1 MRFSDL
7 PDILGGT
14 LLGMPDP
21 KCPVRQLLTDSRR
34 GGGGAETLFFAID
47 GLHHDGHRFVA
58 ELYARGVRQFVVEKP
73 VDLPL
78 AEANILQVDHGIA
91 ALQTLVAA
99 HRQQFIIPVVGLTGS
114 NGKTIVKEWLYQ
126 LLSSHRAVAINPKS
140 YNSQIGVPLSVWGLN
155 ERHQLG
161 IFEAGISRPGEMV
174 RVARVIRPT
183 VGIFTN
189 IGPAHDEGFAN
200 RTQKIREKA
209 LLFAEAEKIIYRY
222 DAAPV
227 RTVLEEMYPDRQH
240 LAWSLGEEP
249 TAGTSVA
256 YRIDAEPR
264 GKSTHLRVQTV
275 EAKRNHSFE
284 LPFQDEASLENALHC
299 IVFMLDAGYEADTIQ
314 NGLRHLQG
322 VAMRLELKQ
331 GVNYCHLVDDSYSHD
346 MASFGMALDFLNE
359 QLQHKRKTVI
369 VSDMLQ
375 TGQPEDELYREVR
388 EQLENH
394 QIDRLIGI
402 GPQMSAAAP
411 IFAEASFTYEAYP
424 STERFLREVNLA
436 SFSHESIL
444 VKGARAFAFEK
455 IVQRLQQKIHGTVLE
470 INLDAVMDNLNYYRG
485 KLQPGVRVLGVVK
498 AFSYGGSAF
507 EVANLL
513 QYHQI
518 DYLMVA
524 YVDEGITLRERGIRL
539 PIIVLNPSPD
549 SFGKMA
555 DYRLEP
561 ELYSFRLLQ
570 SFIDEMPYLSQ
581 VPPVHLKLDTGMH
594 RLGFVESEW
603 DALVSV
609 LRQNPAM
616 RVASIFSHMVASDHT
631 EHDDFTHQQVALFDR
646 GCRKLVDVLGYTPI
660 RHVANTVGML
670 RFPEYQYDMVRLG
683 GGLYGVDTW
692 GADPHALRPVAR
704 LRTVV
709 SQVKQLRAGDTVGY
723 SRQGVIERPTQ
734 TATIAIG
741 YADGFDRRFGNGRGR
756 VKIRGHWV
764 PTVGRVC
771 MDMTMVDVTG
781 LGVEEGDEVV
791 VFEDQESL
799 WQLAKPLESIPY
811 ELLTKVGERVKRVY
825 YRE

>member
-14 LLGMPDP
+14 LLGSHDLER
-21 KCPVRQLLTDSRR
+21 PVRHLLTDSRR

-47 GLHHDGHRFVA
+47 GLHHDGHRFIP

-73 VDLPL
+73 IDDHLPD
-78 AEANILQVDHGIA
+78 ANILQVDHGIT
-91 ALQTLVAA
+91 ALQELVAA
-99 HRQQFIIPVVGLTGS
+99 HRQQFSVPVVGLTGS
-114 NGKTIVKEWLYQ
+114 NGKTIVKEWLHQ
-126 LLSSHRAVAINPKS
+126 LLSPQQAVAMSPKS

-161 IFEAGISRPGEMV
+161 IFEAGVSRSGEMA

-183 VGIFTN
+183 IGIFTN
-189 IGPAHDEGFAN
+189 IGPAHDEGFGS
-200 RTQKIREKA
+200 RTQKIQEKA

-227 RTVLEEMYPDRQH
+227 REVLTEMYPDRQH
-240 LAWSLGEEP
+240 LTWSLNQAP
-249 TAGTSVA
+249 AAA
-256 YRIDAEPR
+256 YCVGAEPR
-264 GKSTHLRVQTV
+264 DKGTQLHVHAVR
-275 EAKRNHSFE
+275 ANRDYSFE
-284 LPFQDEASLENALHC
+284 LPFHDETSLENGLHC
-299 IVFMLDAGYEADTIQ
+299 IVFMLDAGYGADVIQ
-314 NGLRHLQG
+314 DGLRHLQR

-331 GVNYCHLVDDSYSHD
+331 GINYCHLVDDSYSHD
-346 MASFGMALDFLNE
+346 MASFGMALDFLN
-359 QLQHKRKTVI
+359 QQVQHERKTVI

-375 TGQPEDELYREVR
+375 TGQPEEELYGEVR
-388 EQLENH
+388 ELLESH
-394 QIDRLIGI
+394 QVDRLIGI
-402 GPQMSAAAP
+402 GPRMSEAAT
-411 IFAEASFTYEAYP
+411 IFAEASFTYEAYS
-424 STERFLREVNLA
+424 STEQFLRQVNLA
-436 SFSHESIL
+436 SFGHESIL

-470 INLDAVMDNLNYYRG
+470 INLDAVMDNLNYYRS
-485 KLQPGVRVLGVVK
+485 KLLPGVRVLGVVK

-561 ELYSFRLLQ
+561 ELYGFRLLQ
-570 SFIDEMPYLSQ
+570 SFIDEMPYLPH

-603 DALVSV
+603 NELAGV
-609 LRQNPAM
+609 LQQHPTL
-616 RVASIFSHMVASDHT
+616 RVASIFSHMVASDHA
-631 EHDDFTHQQVALFDR
+631 EHDDFTHRQVALFDR
-646 GCRKLVDVLGYTPI
+646 GCRRLVETLGYTPI

-670 RFPEYQYDMVRLG
+670 RFPDYQYDMVRLG

-709 SQVKQLRAGDTVGY
+709 SQVKQLKAGDTVGY
-723 SRQGVIERPTQ
+723 SRQGVIERDTE

-741 YADGFDRRFGNGRGR
+741 YADGFDRRFGQGRAK

-764 PTVGRVC
+764 STVGRVC

-811 ELLTKVGERVKRVY
+811 ELLTKVGERVKRIY

>member
-7 PDILGGT
+7 PDMLGGT
-14 LLGMPDP
+14 LLGRHDLPH
-21 KCPVRQLLTDSRR
+21 PVRHLLTDSRR
-34 GGGGAETLFFAID
+34 GGGGADTLFFAID
-47 GLHHDGHRFVA
+47 GLHHDGHRFIP
-58 ELYARGVRQFVVEKP
+58 ELYSRGVRQFVVEKP
-73 VDLPL
+73 VDHPLP
-78 AEANILQVDHGIA
+78 EANVLQVDHGIT
-91 ALQTLVAA
+91 ALQNLAAA
-99 HRQQFIIPVVGLTGS
+99 HRQQFTMPVVGLTGS

-126 LLSSHRAVAINPKS
+126 LLSPQQAVAMSPKS
-140 YNSQIGVPLSVWGLN
+140 YNSQIGVPLSVWGLS

-161 IFEAGISRPGEMV
+161 IFEAGISRTGEMA
-174 RVARVIRPT
+174 RISRVIRPT

-189 IGPAHDEGFAN
+189 IGPAHDEGFAS
-200 RTQKIREKA
+200 RTQKIQEKA
-209 LLFAEAEKIIYRY
+209 QLFAEAEKIIYRH
-222 DAAPV
+222 DADPV
-227 RTVLEEMYPDRQH
+227 RAVLMETYPDREH
-240 LAWSLGEEP
+240 LAWSLDNAS
-249 TAGTSVA
+249 TAA
-256 YRIDAEPR
+256 YRGQTER
-264 GKSTHLRVQTV
+264 QGKHTHLRVQEV
-275 EAKRNHSFE
+275 RANRDYSFE
-284 LPFQDEASLENALHC
+284 LPFHDEASLENVLHC
-299 IVFMLDAGYEADTIQ
+299 IVFMLDAGYAADVIQ
-314 NGLRHLQG
+314 DGLRHLQH

-331 GVNYCHLVDDSYSHD
+331 GINYCHLVDDSYSHD
-346 MASFGMALDFLNE
+346 MASFGMALDFLDQ
-359 QLQHKRKTVI
+359 QLQHERKTVI

-375 TGQPEDELYREVR
+375 TGQPEEKLYGEVR
-388 EQLENH
+388 EQLEAH
-394 QIDRLIGI
+394 RIDRLVGI
-402 GPQMSAAAP
+402 GPRMREATP
-411 IFAEASFTYEAYP
+411 IFAEASFTYEAYL
-424 STERFLREVNLA
+424 STEQFLREVNLT
-436 SFSHESIL
+436 SFGHESIL
-444 VKGARAFAFEK
+444 VKGARPFAFEK

-470 INLDAVMDNLNYYRG
+470 INLDAVMDNLNYYRS
-485 KLQPGVRVLGVVK
+485 KLLPGVRVLGVVK

-539 PIIVLNPSPD
+539 PIIVLNPSSD

-570 SFIDEMPYLSQ
+570 SFIDEMPYLPH

-594 RLGFVESEW
+594 RLGFVEREW
-603 DALVSV
+603 DELVSG
-609 LRQNPAM
+609 LQQNPAM
-616 RVASIFSHMVASDHT
+616 RVASIFSHMVASDHA
-631 EHDDFTHQQVALFDR
+631 EHDAFTHQQVAAFDR
-646 GCRKLVDVLGYTPI
+646 GCRQLIEALGYTPI

-670 RFPEYQYDMVRLG
+670 RFPNYQYDMVRLG

-723 SRQGVIERPTQ
+723 SRQGVIERPTE

-741 YADGFDRRFGNGRGR
+741 YADGFDRRFGNGRAT
-756 VKIRGHWV
+756 VKIRGQWV

>member
-1 MRFSDL
+1 M
-7 PDILGGT
+7 
-14 LLGMPDP
+14 
-21 KCPVRQLLTDSRR
+21 
-34 GGGGAETLFFAID
+34 
-47 GLHHDGHRFVA
+47 
-58 ELYARGVRQFVVEKP
+58 VEKP
-73 VDLPL
+73 IDDHLP
-78 AEANILQVDHGIA
+78 EANVLQVDHGIN
-91 ALQTLVAA
+91 ALQDLVAA
-99 HRQQFIIPVVGLTGS
+99 HRQRFTVPVVGLTGS

-126 LLSSHRAVAINPKS
+126 LTSPHRAVAISPKS

-155 ERHQLG
+155 ERHRLG
-161 IFEAGISRPGEMV
+161 IFEAGISRPGEMA
-174 RVARVIRPT
+174 RLARVIRPT

-189 IGPAHDEGFAN
+189 IGPAHNEGFTS
-200 RTQKIREKA
+200 RTQKIQEKA

-222 DAAPV
+222 DATPI
-227 RTVLEEMYPDRQH
+227 RTVLEDQYPDRQH
-240 LAWSLGEEP
+240 LTWSLSNDRA
-249 TAGTSVA
+249 T
-256 YRIDAEPR
+256 YRVHAEPQGTGTR
-264 GKSTHLRVQTV
+264 LRVRAPHTNQSYDFT
-275 EAKRNHSFE
+275 
-284 LPFQDEASLENALHC
+284 LPFQDDASLENALHC
-299 IVFMLDAGYEADTIQ
+299 IVYTLDAGYEVAGIQ
-314 NGLRHLQG
+314 SGLLQLQR

-331 GVNYCHLVDDSYSHD
+331 GINHCHLVDDSYSHD
-346 MASFGMALDFLNE
+346 MTSFGMALEFLN
-359 QLQHKRKTVI
+359 QQVQHHRKTVI

-375 TGQPEDELYREVR
+375 TAQPEEELYREVR
-388 EQLENH
+388 EQLAVH
-394 QIDRLIGI
+394 QIDRLVGI
-402 GPQMSAAAP
+402 GPRMSAALAV
-411 IFAEASFTYEAYP
+411 FADASFAFEVYAT
-424 STERFLREVNLA
+424 TEQFLREVDLA
-436 SFSHESIL
+436 SFSHENIL

-470 INLDAVMDNLNYYRG
+470 INLDAVMDNLNYYRS

-507 EVANLL
+507 EIANLL
-513 QYHQI
+513 QHHQI

-524 YVDEGITLRERGIRL
+524 YADEGITLRERGIRL
-539 PIIVLNPSPD
+539 PIIVLNPSPE

-561 ELYSFRLLQ
+561 ELYSFGLLQ
-570 SFIDEMPYLSQ
+570 SFINEMPYLPR

-594 RLGFVESEW
+594 RLGFVEAEW
-603 DALVSV
+603 EQLIAVLQAHPAL
-609 LRQNPAM
+609 
-616 RVASIFSHMVASDHT
+616 RVASIFSHMVASDHA
-631 EHDDFTHQQVALFDR
+631 EHDAFTHQQVAAFDQ
-646 GCRKLVDVLGYTPI
+646 GCQLLVDALGYTPI

-670 RFPEYQYDMVRLG
+670 RFPDYQYDMVRLG

-709 SQVKQLRAGDTVGY
+709 SQVKNLKAGDTVGY
-723 SRQGVIERPTQ
+723 SRQGVIERLTQ

-741 YADGFDRRFGNGRGR
+741 YADGFDRRFGNGRAR
-756 VKIRGHWV
+756 VKIRGQWA

-811 ELLTKVGERVKRVY
+811 ELLTKVGERVKRIY

>member
-1 MRFSDL
+1 MRFLHL
-7 PDILGGT
+7 PDILRGT
-14 LLGMPDP
+14 PLQMPHP
-21 KCPVRQLLTDSRR
+21 ERAIRHLLTDSRR

-47 GLHHDGHRFVA
+47 GLHHDGHRFIP

-73 VDLPL
+73 IDHPLP
-78 AEANILQVDHGIA
+78 EANTLQVEHGIA
-91 ALQTLVAA
+91 ALQALAAA
-99 HRQQFIIPVVGLTGS
+99 HRQQFSVPVIGLTGS

-126 LLSSHRAVAINPKS
+126 LLSPQQAVAMSPKS

-155 ERHQLG
+155 ERHRLG
-161 IFEAGISRPGEMV
+161 IFEAGISRPGEMA

-189 IGPAHDEGFAN
+189 IGPAHDEGFAS
-200 RTQKIREKA
+200 RTQKIQEKA
-209 LLFAEAEKIIYRY
+209 QLFAEAEKIIYRH
-222 DAAPV
+222 DADPV
-227 RTVLEEMYPDRQH
+227 RMVLTEMYPDRQH
-240 LAWSLGEEP
+240 LTWSLGDAP
-249 TAGTSVA
+249 AAA
-256 YRIDAEPR
+256 YRVQTELQ
-264 GKSTHLRVQTV
+264 GKHTHLRVQ
-275 EAKRNHSFE
+275 EARANRDYSFE
-284 LPFQDEASLENALHC
+284 LPFHDEASLENVLHC
-299 IVFMLDAGYEADTIQ
+299 IVYMLDAGYEPAVIRE
-314 NGLRHLQG
+314 GLRHLQH

-331 GVNYCHLVDDSYSHD
+331 GINYCHLVDDSYSHD
-346 MASFGMALDFLNE
+346 MASFGMALDFLD
-359 QLQHKRKTVI
+359 QQVQHHRKTVI
-369 VSDMLQ
+369 VSDLLQ

-388 EQLENH
+388 EQLEVH
-394 QIDRLIGI
+394 QIDRLVGI
-402 GPQMSAAAP
+402 GPRMTDATATFSDAP
-411 IFAEASFTYEAYP
+411 FTYEAYS
-424 STERFLREVNLA
+424 STEQFLREVSLA

-470 INLDAVMDNLNYYRG
+470 INLDAVMDNLNYYRS
-485 KLQPGVRVLGVVK
+485 KLLPGVRVLGVVK

-570 SFIDEMPYLSQ
+570 SFIDEMPYLPQ

-594 RLGFVESEW
+594 RLGFVEGEW
-603 DALVSV
+603 NQLVTV
-609 LRQNPAM
+609 LQQHPTL
-616 RVASIFSHMVASDHT
+616 RVASIFSHMVASDHV
-631 EHDDFTHQQVALFDR
+631 EHDAFTHQQVAAFDR
-646 GCRKLVDVLGYTPI
+646 GCRRLVDALGYTPI

-670 RFPEYQYDMVRLG
+670 RFPDYQYDMVRLG

-723 SRQGVIERPTQ
+723 SRQGVIERPTE

-741 YADGFDRRFGNGRGR
+741 YADGFDCRFGNGRAR
-756 VKIRGHWV
+756 VKIHGHWV

-791 VFEDQESL
+791 VFEDQASL